1 MMGDQSHLLLWTK
14 VIHRIPKEIRKGEGL
29 TVQICNKLHLKVAC
43 CYIFEDA
50 TFPTFFFF

>member
-29 TVQICNKLHLKVAC
+29 TVQIYTNKLHLKIAC
-43 CYIFEDA
+43 C
-50 TFPTFFFF
+50 